1 MNILYNNKGIAAI
14 LAILIISIIVVLTLE
29 FNTSMREEFHASVN
43 SKDGIMLGYIAKSG
57 FNFALAVLSED
68 ESDSDSLNDK
78 WAILKNYSSY
88 SNNLF
93 DEGLFQVEVT
103 DLQGRIQI
111 NQLINSGG
119 EYNLKQK
126 ELLTRLL
133 TSEEFDIEKEEA
145 EDIIDNIKDWIDAD
159 DEVTRFGA
167 ESSYYQNLES
177 PCSCRNGP
185 IRSIEEMLLI
195 KGITKELM
203 FGEKGNSGLSR
214 YFTLFGDGGGRI
226 NINTAAPYV
235 IGILSE
241 GIDQD
246 MVDDIVTYREDEDND
261 LKNTLWYKDAIGTDV
276 DIIDPSLITIKS
288 SYFEILSRGYRDNLV
303 AGIKAVVRRNG
314 DKFKILSWKVF

>member
-29 FNTSMREEFHASVN
+29 FNTSMRDEFHASVN

-68 ESDSDSLNDK
+68 EADSDSLNDK

-88 SNNLF
+88 SNSLF

-111 NQLINSGG
+111 NQLINPGG

-167 ESSYYQNLES
+167 ESSYYQNLEP

-203 FGEKGNSGLSR
+203 FGEKGDTGLSR
-214 YFTLFGDGGGRI
+214 YLTLFSEEGGRI
-226 NINTAAPYV
+226 NINTAAPYI

-261 LKNTLWYKDAIGTDV
+261 LINAQWYKEAIGTNE
-276 DIIDPSLITIKS
+276 DIIDPSLITTKS
-288 SYFEILSRGYRDNLV
+288 SYFEILSQGHRDNLV
-303 AGIKAVVRRNG
+303 AGIKAVVKRNG